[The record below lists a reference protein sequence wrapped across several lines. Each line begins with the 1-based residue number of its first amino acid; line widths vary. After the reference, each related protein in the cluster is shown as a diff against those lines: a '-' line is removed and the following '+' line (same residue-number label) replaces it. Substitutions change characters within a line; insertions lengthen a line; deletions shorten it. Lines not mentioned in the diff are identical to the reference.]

1 MHITVTTGDVTTE
14 AAEVAIVLCA
24 VGGAIPEPIDG
35 SFSAADFTGKPN
47 QALVAYPGGALRRV
61 VLVGLGEADAIT
73 AESLRQAAATGIREA
88 RRFGAPSVT
97 LGLLASPDQIGGS
110 DLGEA
115 LAIGLELGAY
125 RYLQHRTG
133 LPDDETFTIGEVT
146 VLVSGESLDAVR
158 RGVETGQTIA
168 AGVLLAR
175 DLVNTPPVHKT
186 PPQLAQR
193 AIELGERSPG
203 ITVTVLDEVQLADQG
218 FGGIIA
224 VGKASSSPPRFIIM
238 EYGADLTD
246 VPTICVVGK
255 GITFDSGGLNIKP
268 EEGMLHMKNDMGG
281 SAAVLG
287 IVQVVADL
295 ELPVHLVGLVPSA
308 ENMIAGNAYRPGD
321 IVDTLSGKTIEI
333 LNTDAEGRVILSDA
347 LFYAQRYE
355 PAAIVNLAT
364 LTGAVIVALGNFATG
379 VMATDQPL
387 ADAILA
393 ASVSSGDRAWQLPL
407 WDDYHEMVK
416 GEVGDLKN
424 LAGRPGGS
432 ITAGAFLAAF
442 TGDYPFAHL
451 DIAGTAWVDAPN
463 KPYLS
468 KGGTGSGVRLVVD
481 YLRTLTA

>member
-1 MHITVTTGDVTTE
+1 MQITVTAGDVVTE
-14 AAEVAIVLCA
+14 ASEVAIVLCA
-24 VGGAIPEPIDG
+24 SGGRIPDSIAG
-35 SFSAADFTGKPN
+35 AFSAPDFAAKPN
-47 QALVAYPGGALRRV
+47 QVLTAYPTGSLARV
-61 VLVGLGEADAIT
+61 VLVGLGEAGTIT
-73 AESLRQAAATGIREA
+73 TESLRQAAATGVREA
-88 RRFGAPSVT
+88 RRFGAASVT
-97 LGLLASPDQIGGS
+97 LGLLGET
-110 DLGEA
+110 DLDGADVGEA

-125 RYLQHRTG
+125 RYLEHRTG
-133 LPDDETFTIGEVT
+133 LSDDETFTIGDVT
-146 VLVSGESLDAVR
+146 VFVAADSADSVR
-158 RGVETGQTIA
+158 GGCETGQAIA
-168 AGVLLAR
+168 RGVVLAR

-193 AIELGERSPG
+193 AVELGERNPSV
-203 ITVTVLDEVQLADQG
+203 TVTVLDEVQLAEQG

-238 EYGADLTD
+238 EYGAELSD

-268 EEGMLHMKNDMGG
+268 EDGMLHMKNDMGG
-281 SAAVLG
+281 SAAVIG
-287 IVQVVADL
+287 IMQVVAEL
-295 ELPVHLVGLVPSA
+295 GLPVHVVGLVPSA

-321 IVDTLSGKTIEI
+321 IVDTLSGKTVEI

-387 ADAILA
+387 ADAIIA
-393 ASVSSGDRAWQLPL
+393 ASVASGDRAWQLPL

>member
-1 MHITVTTGDVTTE
+1 MSQS
-14 AAEVAIVLCA
+14 C
-24 VGGAIPEPIDG
+24 
-35 SFSAADFTGKPN
+35 SAAIGEPLPAAVAGTFTASDFEGKPN
-47 QALVAYPGGALRRV
+47 QTMVAYGAGALNRV
-61 VLVGLGEADAIT
+61 VLVGLGDAAAVT
-73 AESLRQAAATGIREA
+73 LESLRQAAATGIREA
-88 RRFGAPSVT
+88 RRFGSSTVT
-97 LGLLASPDQIGGS
+97 LGVVGGV
-110 DLGEA
+110 DLDGTSAGEA

-125 RYLQHRTG
+125 RYLAHRTN
-133 LPDDETFTIGEVT
+133 LSDDELFTIDDVT
-146 VLVSGESLDAVR
+146 VLVADDELDAIGAGVDTGQKIA
-158 RGVETGQTIA
+158 RGV
-168 AGVLLAR
+168 LFAR

-186 PPQLAQR
+186 PPKLAQR
-193 AIELGERSPG
+193 AVELGERAPT
-203 ITVTVLDEVQLADQG
+203 ITVTVLDEVELEAQG

-238 EYGADLTD
+238 EYGGDLAD
-246 VPTICVVGK
+246 VPTVCVVGK

-287 IVQVVADL
+287 IMQVVA
-295 ELPVHLVGLVPSA
+295 ELGLQVHLVGLVPSA

-355 PAAIVNLAT
+355 PSAIIDLAT

-379 VMATDQPL
+379 VMATDQDL

-393 ASVSSGDRAWQLPL
+393 ASVASGDRAWQLPL

-424 LAGRPGGS
+424 LAGRAGGS

-442 TGDYPFAHL
+442 AGDYPFCHL
-451 DIAGTAWVDAPN
+451 DIAGTAWLESPN